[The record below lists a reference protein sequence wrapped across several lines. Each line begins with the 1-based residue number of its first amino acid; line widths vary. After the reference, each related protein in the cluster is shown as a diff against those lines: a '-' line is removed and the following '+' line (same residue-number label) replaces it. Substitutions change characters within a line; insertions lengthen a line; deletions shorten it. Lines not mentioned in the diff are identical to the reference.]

1 MKYLVERCKK
11 TWSVFWK
18 TCLEFR
24 RDLMIVSLTL
34 VFAPFFVF
42 IYWLFL
48 AGGSTS
54 YTVLVLNSDSG
65 ATMSDGS
72 TLARGE
78 EVAQAISHVD
88 YPNGNPL
95 LRVKRVTSRLEAE
108 QLLRDREALVLVVIP
123 KDFSSTLQTVSLGNH
138 QVSTSLEFG
147 GDLTNPYYI
156 IAAILTT
163 STVDSYVRQ
172 VTGVKPVVE
181 YVEQPLGS
189 SAARTEFEIYVPG
202 ILVFSVILMIFLAAM
217 TVTREVETGTL
228 KRLRLTSMTSFDL
241 LAGVSVALV
250 LVGAISVGLTFFTA
264 TALGFRSQG
273 PMWVAVVIGAVTS
286 LSIIGAGMVVASFAR
301 SVSQAFV
308 IANFPLGFF
317 MAFSGVMFPIPRIT
331 LFTVGGHA
339 IGPYDILPS
348 THAVRALNKVLTL
361 GGGFHEVTYELSML
375 AILSLAYFLAGV
387 WLFKRTHLR

>member
-1 MKYLVERCKK
+1 MKYLIERCKK

-18 TCLEFR
+18 TCREFR

-42 IYWLFL
+42 IYWLL
-48 AGGSTS
+48 LPGGSTS
-54 YTVLVLNSDSG
+54 YTVLILNHDTG
-65 ATMSDGS
+65 ATTSDGFN
-72 TLARGE
+72 LARGE
-78 EVAQAISHVD
+78 DVTQAISQVA

-95 LRVKRVTSRLEAE
+95 LRVKRVKSRPEADR
-108 QLLRDREALVLVVIP
+108 LLRDREALVLVVIP
-123 KDFSSTLQTVSLGNH
+123 ENFSSTLQAARLGNR
-138 QVSTSLEFG
+138 QVSASIEFG

-163 STVDSYVRQ
+163 ATVDNYVQ
-172 VTGVKPVVE
+172 QATGVRPVVE
-181 YVEQPLGS
+181 YIERPLGS

-217 TVTREVETGTL
+217 TVAREVETGTL
-228 KRLRLTSMTSFDL
+228 KRLRLTPMTSFDL
-241 LAGVSVALV
+241 LGGVSAALV
-250 LVGAISVGLTFFTA
+250 LVGAISVGLTFITA
-264 TALGFRSQG
+264 TALGFRSLG

-317 MAFSGVMFPIPRIT
+317 MAFSGVMFPVPRIT

-348 THAVRALNKVLTL
+348 THAVTALNKVLTL
-361 GGGFHEVTYELSML
+361 GGGLHGVTYELGML
-375 AILSLAYFLAGV
+375 VILSLAYFLAGV